1 MTKVYIYPWK
11 KENSSWE
18 HILRDIL
25 EKDYGMDQTP
35 PILRDEMGKP
45 YLEGNPLYF
54 NVSHSGEYL
63 ALAVSCF
70 PVGVDIQETRPIREG
85 MYRKVV
91 QPMEQCLIG
100 EDREKDFLR
109 LWALKESFVKA
120 EGRGLRIPMKDYYF
134 VRENGKY
141 FVNFSGQ
148 RAGWTFNIEETSACG
163 YYVSVCGQ
171 EKEAVFIWK

>member
-1 MTKVYIYPWK
+1 MIRVYIYPWK
-11 KENSSWE
+11 KEGSYWE
-18 HILRDIL
+18 PILKEIL
-25 EKDYGMDQTP
+25 KEDYGMEGML

-45 YLEGNPLYF
+45 YFQGNPIYF
-54 NVSHSGEYL
+54 NISHSGEYL
-63 ALAVSCF
+63 ALAVSKY
-70 PVGVDIQETRPIREG
+70 PVGVDIQETRSIREG

-91 QPMEQCLIG
+91 QPGEQCLIG

-134 VRENGKY
+134 LKENGKY
-141 FVNFSGQ
+141 FVNYSGQ
-148 RAGWTFNIEETSACG
+148 RAGWTFNIEEIPTDG

-171 EKEAVFIWK
+171 EEEAVFIVK